1 MKRIAVLTSGGDAP
15 GMNNA
20 VRAVVRAGINK
31 GYEVYGVYGGYKG
44 LVDGDIR
51 KLTIL
56 DTANKLNQGGTF
68 LFSARLPEFKEASV
82 REVAVKNLNLM
93 GIDYLVVIGG
103 DGSYMGAKR
112 LTEMGIKTIALP
124 GTIDND
130 IVSSDY
136 TIGYDTALNT
146 AMEAIDKVR
155 DTSSSHN
162 RCTIVELMGRDC
174 GDLTIGAAVA
184 TGADIAITK
193 ETGYDKQKVIDE
205 VKKMREAGDVKVII
219 TIAEHITDV
228 HKLAKDVEE
237 ATGYVTRGLV
247 LAHIQRGGSPTAFDR
262 ILASRMGAYAVELLD
277 GGYTGRCIGLVN
289 NNLEHYD
296 ILEALDFERKENKL
310 FKENELLKANYGGNY
325 ETN

>member
-1 MKRIAVLTSGGDAP
+1 MKKIAVLTSGGDAP

-31 GYEVYGVYGGYKG
+31 GFEVYGVYGGYRG
-44 LVDGDIR
+44 LVKGDIK

-68 LFSARLPEFKEASV
+68 LFSARLPEFKELSV
-82 REVAVKNLNLM
+82 REVAVNNLKNM

-103 DGSYMGAKR
+103 DGSYMGAKK
-112 LTEMGIKTIALP
+112 LTEMGINTIGIP

-184 TGADIAITK
+184 TGADIVISK
-193 ETGYDKQKVIDE
+193 ETGFDKQKVIDE
-205 VKKMREAGDVKVII
+205 VKKLHDAGEIKVII

-228 HKLAKDVEE
+228 HQLAKDVES

-262 ILASRMGAYAVELLD
+262 ILASRMGVYAVELLAE
-277 GGYTGRCIGLVN
+277 GHTGRCVGIVN
-289 NNLEHYD
+289 NKLEHYD
-296 ILEALDFERKENKL
+296 ILEALDFKRKVNRL
-310 FKENELLKANYGGNY
+310 FKENELLKANYGG
-325 ETN
+325 